1 MINRTRM
8 GWNDRRRSLRRSAAV
23 LALTAA
29 VAACDDLPT
38 MPVDGTDGMDAQM
51 GLVANTTGVRVSVED
66 AITRLV
72 PALMDVKAA
81 TPLNAALR
89 TLAKKLDEQDQDGIL
104 DATRNA
110 QNMLVTYERR
120 VGPDSP
126 DAADVEAIRLA
137 LP

>member
-1 MINRTRM
+1 M
-8 GWNDRRRSLRRSAAV
+8 GWIDSRRSFRRSAAV

-29 VAACDDLPT
+29 AAACDDLPT
-38 MPVDGTDGMDAQM
+38 MPADGTDGLEAHMA
-51 GLVANTTGVRVSVED
+51 LVANSTGVQASVED

-72 PALMDVKAA
+72 PALMDAKAA
-81 TPLNAALR
+81 TPVRSALR
-89 TLAKKLDEQDQDGIL
+89 TLAKKLDEQDQAGIL
-104 DATRNA
+104 DAARNA
-110 QNMLVTYERR
+110 QSMLVTYERR

>member
-8 GWNDRRRSLRRSAAV
+8 GWIDRRRSFRRSAAV

-29 VAACDDLPT
+29 AAACDDLPT
-38 MPVDGTDGMDAQM
+38 MPANGTDGLEAQM
-51 GLVANTTGVRVSVED
+51 GLVANSTGVQASVED

-72 PALMDVKAA
+72 PALMDAKAA
-81 TPLNAALR
+81 TPVRSALR

-110 QNMLVTYERR
+110 QSMLVTYERR
-120 VGPDSP
+120 VGPGSP

>member
-1 MINRTRM
+1 MRWTDRQRSYRRT
-8 GWNDRRRSLRRSAAV
+8 AAV

-29 VAACDDLPT
+29 AAACDDLPT
-38 MPVDGTDGMDAQM
+38 MPADGTDGLEARM
-51 GLVANTTGVRVSVED
+51 GLVANSTGVQVSVED

-72 PALMDVKAA
+72 PALVDAKAA
-81 TPLNAALR
+81 TPLRSALR

-110 QNMLVTYERR
+110 QSMLVTYERR
-120 VGPDSP
+120 VGPHSP

-137 LP
+137 LA